1 MSYRQSKISYKEPPI
16 HRELP
21 IIYYVSNFS
30 LFSHIS
36 LFFSERH
43 FVWWCIYV
51 PFWHWFFNE
60 MKSTNLFIHMLRQFF
75 FLSRSTIFFALF
87 RLKCRCLFWVWSVK
101 CEVARYFSL
110 PTWLPNGYSC
120 LFSDFSKERQINTMW
135 TCANEMN
142 LCKMGWFF
150 LLLLLQLVDTTHT
163 AYRIASSFISYK

>member
-1 MSYRQSKISYKEPPI
+1 
-16 HRELP
+16 
-21 IIYYVSNFS
+21 
-30 LFSHIS
+30 
-36 LFFSERH
+36 
-43 FVWWCIYV
+43 
-51 PFWHWFFNE
+51 

-135 TCANEMN
+135 TCANEIN

-150 LLLLLQLVDTTHT
+150 FCCCFSWLIQHI
-163 AYRIASSFISYK
+163 RHIALPLHLFLINNFDSEKYPFSYYLSANETGSELFFCWIVE

>member
-1 MSYRQSKISYKEPPI
+1 MFQI
-16 HRELP
+16 
-21 IIYYVSNFS
+21 F
-30 LFSHIS
+30 LFFLIF
-36 LFFSERH
+36 LFFSPRDTLSGGV
-43 FVWWCIYV
+43 FMSRSGIGS
-51 PFWHWFFNE
+51 
-60 MKSTNLFIHMLRQFF
+60 STKWRALICLFICCVNFF